1 LKHSKR
7 TPITI
12 VQVDAH
18 LDWREERN
26 GMRHTFSSPMRPAS
40 EMPWVERIVQVGMRG
55 IGASRKGDL
64 DDALR
69 WGARIIRASSVHR
82 HGMKPVLDCIP
93 EGARC
98 VVTID
103 CDGLDPS
110 AIPGVLVPQPGGLS
124 FTDIMA
130 LFDGLATKASIQG
143 VDVVELVPSRDVNQI
158 GAFTAARF
166 VCKAIGCIAR
176 QRGRAEGT

>member
-1 LKHSKR
+1 
-7 TPITI
+7 
-12 VQVDAH
+12 
-18 LDWREERN
+18 
-26 GMRHTFSSPMRPAS
+26 
-40 EMPWVERIVQVGMRG
+40 
-55 IGASRKGDL
+55 
-64 DDALR
+64 
-69 WGARIIRASSVHR
+69 
-82 HGMKPVLDCIP
+82 MKPVLECIP

-110 AIPGVLVPQPGGLS
+110 VIPGVLVPQPGGLS

-143 VDVVELVPSRDVNQI
+143 VDVVELVPSRDRNEI

-166 VCKAIGCIAR
+166 VCKAIGCAAR
-176 QRGRAEGT
+176 QRGRVEVT